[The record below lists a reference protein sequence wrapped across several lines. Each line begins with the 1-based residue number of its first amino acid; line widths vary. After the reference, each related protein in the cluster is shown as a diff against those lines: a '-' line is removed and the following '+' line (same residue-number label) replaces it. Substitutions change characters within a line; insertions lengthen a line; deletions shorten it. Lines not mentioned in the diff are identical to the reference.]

1 MIATHAPASKTSTVQ
16 LEAMGSQAAQIG
28 LMLLDIHVATVTA
41 LKPRCGSAMAPSMMQ
56 GTIRGR
62 CMDNNDVD
70 MLLTNSQAYSAM
82 YEFILS
88 YWKRSCE
95 SSNDIAELLNS
106 MQIDEGFTNDPAFW
120 DDWID
125 AIKSSRKQG

>member
-1 MIATHAPASKTSTVQ
+1 M
-16 LEAMGSQAAQIG
+16 
-28 LMLLDIHVATVTA
+28 A
-41 LKPRCGSAMAPSMMQ
+41 LFMTQ
-56 GTIRGR
+56 GIIRDKY
-62 CMDNNDVD
+62 MDNNNVD
-70 MLLTNSQAYSAM
+70 ISLTSNQAYSAM

-88 YWKRSCE
+88 YWKRGCE

-106 MQIDEGFTNDPAFW
+106 MQINEGFTNDPAFW